1 MSRSEGGIFFRKIVK
16 QWQSD
21 LSQIQECTK
30 PVIAATHGRCIGGG
44 VDLVTGT
51 TQCRG
56 VWEHVVGRL
65 LDAML

>member
-1 MSRSEGGIFFRKIVK
+1 VR

-21 LSQIQECTK
+21 LSQIQECNK

-51 TQCRG
+51 RTHQRTR
-56 VWEHVVGRL
+56 VVTVDG
-65 LDAML
+65 